1 MFPVWD
7 TAFFIGIL
15 SHLEPNL
22 LQGNVL
28 HYLSTGDVLILYM
41 PEENG
46 LILSMW
52 LSIFDSKCSK
62 ELNLSALFNIYIGR
76 Y

>member
-46 LILSMW
+46 LILSM
-52 LSIFDSKCSK
+52 
-62 ELNLSALFNIYIGR
+62 
-76 Y
+76 